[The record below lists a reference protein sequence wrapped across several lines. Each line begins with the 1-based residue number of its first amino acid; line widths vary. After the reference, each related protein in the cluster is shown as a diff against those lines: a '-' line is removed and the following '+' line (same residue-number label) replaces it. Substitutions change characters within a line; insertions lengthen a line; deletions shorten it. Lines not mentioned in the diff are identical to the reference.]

1 MDCKR
6 GGGGRRK
13 SKITRKTYRQARRE
27 MMDTEGKTE
36 GERDGGGGGRAC
48 QMAFLPKLP
57 WEVITCTLPP

>member
-36 GERDGGGGGRAC
+36 GERWGGGGTRMSNGYPAKT
-48 QMAFLPKLP
+48 A
-57 WEVITCTLPP
+57 V